1 MANKVTKHIAVVSIS
16 AVLLSVIVGSDA
28 TESTHRYA
36 AQAAVMQPVIDTP
49 ITDPIKLPYPYT
61 DQSAQDP
68 LNYPNSGGLLL
79 NNPSNIN
86 TEVEYDPATGNYNIS
101 QKMGEMNF
109 RPPTYMD
116 KNEYEQYRFNQQVK
130 SYWNQRVSAE
140 SPKNKNNAI
149 IPKLNVG
156 GEVFDRIFGG
166 NTVDIRPNGSAE
178 LIFGYNGTKTKNPAL
193 PVRQQ
198 KSGTF
203 VFDQKIN
210 LNVIGKIG
218 DKLKLTTSFN
228 TESTFDFETQMKLEY
243 TGYED
248 EIIKKIEAGNVSMP
262 LNGSLI
268 TGSQTL
274 FGVKTQLQFGKLM
287 VTAIASQQKGKKSE
301 IEVTGGAQI
310 TPFEVAGDAYE
321 ANKHYFLGQYFRDTY
336 NAALAQLPFVN
347 SQITINRIEVW
358 VSNTNATTTDVRS
371 VVGFTE
377 LGEDEKH
384 IPDDIKS
391 LIVDSLGIYP
401 SNGQNNLY
409 NKIKGDSSIRITNT
423 AVKGINRVY
432 GNVFKQQV
440 NFELFNARKLQPS
453 EYTLNTKLGYISLNQ
468 QLNPEQVLSV
478 AYQYTVNGKLYQVG
492 EFSDGGIT
500 APQALYAKMLK
511 SSNTTSTVKNG
522 ITGKQVH
529 SELWNLMMK
538 NVYSLGA
545 YQISP
550 KDFKLDV
557 LYFNAGSYI
566 NYLPEP
572 GEPKL
577 KSTPLLQVLK
587 LDSLNQQNDQQPDG
601 VFDFIDGVTINAS
614 NGRLIFPVIEPFGDR
629 IRSQFTIPLKANIY
643 AFDQLYDSSRTV
655 ATSQYPNLN
664 RYKIKG
670 QYESS
675 SSSDI
680 SLGAPNVPEGSVM
693 VTAGGTQL
701 VENTDYTVDY
711 TLGRVKII
719 NDGILNSGTPIK
731 VSLESNAL
739 FAIQSKTLLGTHLDY
754 RINKDFNIGGT
765 VLNLT
770 ERPITKKVN
779 IGDEPVSNTIWGFD
793 GNYSSEAPFLTRWI
807 DKLPLLETKEIST
820 ITAAAEFAYLIPGHS
835 KAIGKAGN
843 SYVDDFEGSQTT
855 IDLKTPD
862 TWRIAS
868 TPQGQPAL
876 FPEGNLK
883 DTVAF
888 GFNRAALSWY
898 VIDPILL
905 SQQSGQSG
913 QTTPSSI
920 TKEVM
925 SHNFMRGIRE
935 QEVFPSKQSANGI
948 SNLNTLDLAYYPSER
963 GPYNYDVRPSNI
975 SKGLDPTGEGNLAA
989 PQTRWGGMM
998 RALSTNDFE
1007 AQNVEYIQFWVMDP
1021 FNDDVPVAD
1030 RNTTGDLYFNIGNIS
1045 EDVLN
1050 DSYKSSENVLPAPST
1065 SDQNGGANLPVE
1077 KTAWGYIPTTQ
1088 PLVNAFNSDPK
1099 DRAAQDVGLD
1109 GLDNATEKTFF
1120 AKYLNEVNAYAPTAY
1135 NTISN
1140 DPSADDFHYFRGDDY
1155 DASGLNTLQRYK
1167 KWTGMEN
1174 NSPAATNEYSKA
1186 STQNPNTEDINR
1198 DNTLSTV
1205 ESYYQYHISLK
1216 PSAFQAG
1223 VGSNYITDV
1232 FKASVRA
1239 ENGRTKEVNW
1249 YQFKIPLKTS
1259 KAEKIGQIENFQ
1271 SIRFLRMYFKNVDKP
1286 IVLRF
1291 AKLDLVRGEW
1301 RKYGYDLLAP
1311 GLYEP
1316 NDNNTTQF
1324 DVSAVNIEEN
1334 GNKQPVNYVLP
1345 PGIDREINAGTAQL
1359 LAQNEQAMSLNV
1371 CGLKNGD
1378 SRAAFKNTQ
1387 LDVRQYK
1394 TLKMYVHAE
1403 GAPNPGEVLNDND
1416 LHMFIRLGTD
1426 YTDNYYEYDIPLK
1439 VTPRGN
1445 YNGTNEDDQKK
1456 VWPDENE
1463 MILSFDKLYAAK
1475 KDRNNEISQGKAS
1488 LNKEYS
1494 TKDGNRKISVKGNPN
1509 LSAVRIIMIGVR
1521 NPAKQNTGDND
1532 DGLPKCGQIWVNELR
1547 LSDFDQ
1553 TGGWATNA
1561 RVTAKLA
1568 DFGNLALSGSMYTPG
1583 FGSIENKV
1591 NERKKETSQQYDIS
1605 SSLEL
1610 GKFIPEKYNVHVPM
1624 YVGYSQVFITPQFN
1638 PLDPDILLVNQLKDP
1653 TIDKKIRDTIR
1664 DITQDRTTRKSIN
1677 FTNVKKDKSA
1687 NATKSKVYDIEN
1699 WAATYSYSE
1708 ISRKNVNTVENKI
1721 KNYRGGL
1728 IYNYSFA
1735 PKNIKP
1741 FDKIKIFQSKYFQ
1754 LIKDINFYLV
1764 PNNVGF
1770 STDVDREYAFD
1781 EKRNVTGGDFT
1792 LPVNYSKRFNIN
1804 RNYNFKYDIAKGL
1817 NVDFTANNQ
1826 ERVLEPLGKINDST
1840 LAILKKEFFDRLK
1853 KTQYNQQ
1860 VNVNYTIPI
1869 NKLPLLDF
1877 TSASVRYGSTY
1888 NWTHSP
1894 LFNTQKDNNGKLII
1908 KDTLGNLI
1916 TNSQS
1921 IQWSGQLTMTTLYN
1935 KIPYFKKVNQN
1946 NRKPAVKP
1954 ATQSKT
1960 PADSSSKKED
1970 SFQIMDHIAR
1980 FIMSLKTVSGSYS
1993 TTDGT
1998 VLPGYRPNMQ
2008 VLGLD
2013 EHFAGPTVGFTLGSQ
2028 KDITKEAIS
2037 KNWLVKTSSLNS
2049 PYQLTNSKKL
2059 NLRANLEPLRDLR
2072 IELTALQSQ
2081 STVKSQIIRWD
2092 RTDSL
2097 FIYDR
2102 PLETG
2107 SFSMT
2112 YISYRTS
2119 FKKGDAVFNDFLN
2132 ARSAV
2137 SARLKEKNSNST
2149 SIIDG
2154 YAQGYNETSQDV
2166 LIPSFLASYGGKNPN
2181 SVSLNQFPKIPKPNW
2196 RITYDGLS
2204 KLESIKKYFK
2214 SFTLSNAY
2222 TSTYNVN
2229 SYTTNLLYQQDA
2241 RGNANAFESASTFS
2255 NNPNFISQHTINNIT
2270 LSENWSPL
2278 IRVDMTLNN
2287 SLAINCEYK
2296 KGRSLSLGLSSRTIT
2311 EMIDQEIVVGTG
2323 YRIKDVQLGKRFMIK
2338 GKPIKSDLNLKAD
2351 LSFRN
2356 NQTIMRQI
2364 VERISQA
2371 TGGTIIISLKIA
2383 ADYIIN
2389 ERISI
2394 RAFYDRIITKP
2405 VTSLSF
2411 PTTNTNAGVSLRL
2424 TLSN

>member
-1 MANKVTKHIAVVSIS
+1 MAKTVTRNIAVVGIS
-16 AVLLSVIVGSDA
+16 AALLSVIVGSEA
-28 TESTHRYA
+28 KESAHRYA
-36 AQAAVMQPVIDTP
+36 AQTAILQTVIDTP
-49 ITDPIKLPYPYT
+49 ITDPKLPYPYT

-79 NNPSNIN
+79 NNPSNVN

-101 QKMGEMNF
+101 QKMGDMNY

-116 KNEYEQYRFNQQVK
+116 KEEYERYRFNKQIK
-130 SYWNQRVSAE
+130 NYWNQRVSAE
-140 SPKNKNNAI
+140 SPNNKNNAI

-178 LIFGYNGTKTKNPAL
+178 LTFGYNGTQTKNPAL
-193 PVRQQ
+193 PIRQQ
-198 KSGTF
+198 KANA
-203 VFDQKIN
+203 FDFDMKIN

-218 DKLKLTTSFN
+218 DKLKLTTSYN
-228 TESTFDFETQMKLEY
+228 TESTFDFENQMKLEY

-274 FGVKTQLQFGKLM
+274 FGVKTQLQFGKLT

-336 NAALAQLPFVN
+336 NAALSKLPFVN

-358 VSNTNATTTDVRS
+358 ISNTNASTIDVRS

-377 LGEDEKH
+377 LGEDSKH
-384 IPDDIKS
+384 IPLDVKQYI
-391 LIVDSLGIYP
+391 IDSTGIYP

-409 NKIKGDSSIRITNT
+409 EEIKKKPSIRITNT
-423 AVKGINRVY
+423 SVSGIDGLYN
-432 GNVFKQQV
+432 NAFKQQV
-440 NFELFNARKLQPS
+440 NYELFNARKLQPS
-453 EYTLNTKLGYISLNQ
+453 DYTLNTKLGYISLNQ

-478 AYQYTVNGKLYQVG
+478 AYQYTLNGKIYQVG
-492 EFSDGGIT
+492 EFSDGGIA
-500 APQALYAKMLK
+500 APEALYVKMLK
-511 SSNTTSTVKNG
+511 SSNTTSSVKSTT
-522 ITGKQVH
+522 TGTQVT

-566 NYLPEP
+566 NYFPEP
-572 GEPKL
+572 TEPKL

-587 LDSLNQQNDQQPDG
+587 LDSLNQQNDQLPDG
-601 VFDFIDGVTINAS
+601 AFDFIDGVTINAS

-629 IRSQFTIPLKANIY
+629 IRSQFTNPLKANTY

-655 ATSQYPNLN
+655 AISQYPNLN

-693 VTAGGTQL
+693 VTAGGIQL
-701 VENTDYTVDY
+701 VENQDYTVDY

-739 FAIQSKTLLGTHLDY
+739 FAIQSKTLIGTHLDY

-765 VLNLT
+765 ILNLT
-770 ERPITKKVN
+770 ERPLSNKVN
-779 IGDEPVSNTIWGFD
+779 IGDEPVSNTIWGLD
-793 GNYSSEAPFLTRWI
+793 GNYSTEAPFLTRWI
-807 DKLPLLETKEIST
+807 DKIPLIETKEVST

-843 SYVDDFEGSQTT
+843 SYIDDFEGSQTT
-855 IDLKTPD
+855 IDLKTQD
-862 TWRIAS
+862 AWRIAS

-876 FPEGNLK
+876 FPEASYKNKLE
-883 DTVAF
+883 F

-913 QTTPSSI
+913 KTPSNI
-920 TKEVM
+920 TKDMM

-948 SNLNTLDLAYYPSER
+948 SNLTTLDLAYYPSER
-963 GPYNYDVRPSNI
+963 GPYNYDVKPSAI
-975 SKGLDPTGEGNLAA
+975 SKGLDPSGEGNLAA

-1007 AQNVEYIQFWVMDP
+1007 AQNVEYVQFWVMDP
-1021 FNDDVPVAD
+1021 FNEDVPVAD

-1050 DSYKSSENVLPAPST
+1050 DSYKSAENVLPAPTT
-1065 SDQNGGANLPVE
+1065 SDQNGGKNLPVE
-1077 KTAWGYIPTTQ
+1077 KTAWGYIPITQ

-1120 AKYLNEVNAYAPTAY
+1120 SDYLNEVKSYAPTAY
-1135 NTISN
+1135 NAVSN

-1155 DASGLNTLQRYK
+1155 DAAGLNTLQRYK

-1174 NSPAATNEYSKA
+1174 NSPAATKDYSKA
-1186 STQNPNTEDINR
+1186 STQSPNTEDLNR

-1205 ESYYQYHISLK
+1205 ESYYQYRISLK
-1216 PSAFQAG
+1216 PSSFEAG
-1223 VGSNYITDV
+1223 VGNNYITDV
-1232 FKASVRA
+1232 YRASVRT
-1239 ENGRTKEVNW
+1239 ENGKTKEVKW

-1316 NDNNTTQF
+1316 NDNNGTQF

-1334 GNKQPVNYVLP
+1334 GNRQPVNYVLP

-1371 CGLKNGD
+1371 CGLQNGD

-1394 TLKMYVHAE
+1394 KLKMYVHAE
-1403 GAPNPGEVLNDND
+1403 GSANPAEVLNDND
-1416 LHMFIRLGTD
+1416 LHMFIRLGAD

-1439 VTPRGN
+1439 VTPKGN
-1445 YNGTNEDDQKK
+1445 YNGTNEDDQKI

-1463 MILSFDKLYAAK
+1463 MILEFDKLHTAK
-1475 KDRNNEISQGKAS
+1475 QERNNALASNSSGVS
-1488 LNKEYS
+1488 LNKEYKK
-1494 TKDGNRKISVKGNPN
+1494 KDGNRTISIKGNPN

-1521 NPAKQNTGDND
+1521 NPAKVNTGDND

-1605 SSLEL
+1605 STLEL

-1624 YVGYSQVFITPQFN
+1624 YIGYSQVFITPQFN
-1638 PLDPDILLVNQLKDP
+1638 PLDPDILLAKQYKDQ
-1653 TIDKKIRDTIR
+1653 TISKPYRDSLR
-1664 DITQDRTTRKSIN
+1664 YITQDRTTRKSIN

-1687 NATKSKVYDIEN
+1687 DATKSKIYDIEN

-1708 ISRKNVNTVENKI
+1708 LNRRNVNIEYNII
-1721 KNYRGGL
+1721 KDYRGGL

-1741 FDKIKIFQSKYFQ
+1741 FDKIKFFQPKYLQ
-1754 LIKDINFYLV
+1754 LIKDINFYLA
-1764 PNNVGF
+1764 PSNIGF
-1770 STDVDREYAFD
+1770 STDVDREYTIARN
-1781 EKRNVTGGDFT
+1781 RNVTGGDLLI
-1792 LPVNYSKRFNIN
+1792 LPTYNKRFNVN
-1804 RNYNFKYDIAKGL
+1804 RNYNFKYDITKGL
-1817 NVDFTANNQ
+1817 NIDFTANNQ
-1826 ERVLEPLGKINDST
+1826 ERVLEPGGIVTNETKDT
-1840 LAILKKEFFDRLK
+1840 LKKEFFNRLK

-1894 LFNTQKDNNGKLII
+1894 LFNTQKDKEGKMII

-1946 NRKPAVKP
+1946 KRRPSAKPA
-1954 ATQSKT
+1954 AQSAT

-1980 FIMSLKTVSGSYS
+1980 FIMSLKTVSGGYS

-1998 VLPGYRPNMQ
+1998 VLPNYRPNMQ

-2037 KNWLVKTSSLNS
+2037 KDWLVKTGSLNS

-2072 IELTALQSQ
+2072 IELTALRSE

-2092 RTDSL
+2092 RNDSQ
-2097 FIYDR
+2097 FIFDT
-2102 PLETG
+2102 PIETG

-2119 FKKGDAVFNDFLN
+2119 FQKGDAVFNEFLN
-2132 ARSAV
+2132 SRSVV
-2137 SARLKEKNSNST
+2137 SARLKENNANST
-2149 SIIDG
+2149 SMIDG

-2166 LIPSFLASYGGKNPN
+2166 LIPAFLASYGGKNPN
-2181 SVSLNQFPKIPKPNW
+2181 SVTLNQFPEIPKPNW

-2214 SFTLSNAY
+2214 AFTLSNAY
-2222 TSTYNVN
+2222 ISTYNVN

-2241 RGNANAFESASTFS
+2241 RGNANAFEAASTFS
-2255 NNPNFISQHTINNIT
+2255 NNPNFISRNTINNIT

-2278 IRVDMTLNN
+2278 IRVDVTLNN

-2311 EMIDQEIVVGTG
+2311 EAIDQEIVVGTG
-2323 YRIKDVQLGKRFMIK
+2323 YRIKDVQISKNLKIK
-2338 GKPIKSDLNLKAD
+2338 GKPVKSDLNLKAD

-2364 VERISQA
+2364 VEEISQA
-2371 TGGTIIISLKIA
+2371 TAGNLIISLKVS

-2389 ERISI
+2389 ERISV

-2405 VTSLSF
+2405 ATSLSF
-2411 PTTNTNAGVSLRL
+2411 PTTNTNAGVALRL